1 MQTPD
6 NTNSSSQAP
15 KPGAALLVLEA
26 KASERAGEPAAEPA
40 TQRHARGA
48 RALSFARRAA
58 PVVGAATLALAIG
71 WHMGEQNAALSQ
83 ARAERKAFDA
93 AFVSEMNRHAKGLAA
108 LEARISKQDGAR
120 AGIEAGEMKRALDGL
135 SRRVD
140 EAGKTLATQSGQAS
154 ARIDRLD
161 KEWSQ
166 RLDRLEKTAERIEK
180 QALALTPVAAP
191 SLGQSSAQSSAQSTA
206 ASAQPASAKGP
217 ESAARASERAG
228 EKPLRNYVLREVFR
242 GGALVEGRMGL
253 MEAAPGVELPGAGRV
268 RSVERRDGR
277 WVVVTTAGVIDGD

>member
-1 MQTPD
+1 M
-6 NTNSSSQAP
+6 NTMM
-15 KPGAALLVLEA
+15 K
-26 KASERAGEPAAEPA
+26 
-40 TQRHARGA
+40 TD
-48 RALSFARRAA
+48 
-58 PVVGAATLALAIG
+58 
-71 WHMGEQNAALSQ
+71 LSQ

-140 EAGKTLATQSGQAS
+140 EAGKTLATQTGVAS

-166 RLDRLEKTAERIEK
+166 RLDRLERTAERIEK

-191 SLGQSSAQSSAQSTA
+191 SLGQSSAQSSAPSPAQSAA
-206 ASAQPASAKGP
+206 ASAQPASAKAP

-242 GGALVEGRMGL
+242 GGALVEGRMGV